1 MLEYRCEEN
10 DKSVRTAV
18 ETFLH
23 RYFWLRDVEGT
34 LALVPDNV
42 YSIGTGEG
50 EVALDKQAMRR
61 LLEQETALMSDPIA
75 YEITAYSQRQRAP
88 GVWDCFCALR
98 LHLEA
103 EEGTQAEY
111 SIRLTLGMREQD
123 GRILLDTLHA
133 SEPSHSQEEG
143 EFFPIKFISEGSGQV
158 NRKTQR
164 ELLEIIEQIMP
175 GGIIGGYL
183 EPGFPLYVANNSL
196 LQMAGY
202 GSYPEFEE
210 DIGGLV
216 INSIHPD
223 DRDLVNREV
232 EKALANGD
240 QYEIEYRMLC
250 RDKSSIW
257 VHDIGR
263 RTVALDGRQAII
275 SVLTDISEQVHRTA
289 HLKWEASSD
298 PLTGIYNRKAAEEQI
313 RHAMQACTSYLFVM
327 FDLDNFKKVN
337 DTYGHQQGDAVL
349 NAFVR
354 QMLHTF
360 RRTDIVCRLGGDE
373 FAVFIPDLYD
383 VQAVKNKIE
392 SLISTYQRMM
402 ETDWPSARAALSAG
416 GIYSQTPRSFAEL
429 YKLADD
435 VLYEVKNEE
444 KGRAKIREI

>member
-1 MLEYRCEEN
+1 MLEHFCEAIGEQ
-10 DKSVRTAV
+10 VRAVV

-23 RYFWLRDVEGT
+23 QYFWKRDVEAT
-34 LALVPDNV
+34 LALITDNV

-50 EVALDKQAMRR
+50 EVALDKAAIRS
-61 LLEQETALMSDPIA
+61 LLEQETSLMSDPIA

-88 GVWDCFCALR
+88 GVWDCYCALR
-98 LHLEA
+98 LHLESP
-103 EEGTQAEY
+103 EGARVEY
-111 SIRLTLGMREQD
+111 SIRLTLGLHEQD
-123 GRILLDTLHA
+123 GRVLLDTLHA

-183 EPGFPLYVANNSL
+183 EPDFPLYVANNRL

-202 GSYPEFEE
+202 ESYREFEE
-210 DIGGLV
+210 DIDGLV

-223 DRDLVNREV
+223 DRELVNREV
-232 EKALANGD
+232 EKALAAGD

-313 RHAMQACTSYLFVM
+313 RHVMQSCTSYLFVM

-360 RRTDIVCRLGGDE
+360 RRTDVVCRLGGDE

-383 VQAVKNKIE
+383 VQAVKAKIE
-392 SLISTYQRMM
+392 TLIGTYQKMM

-416 GIYSQTPRSFAEL
+416 GIYSQTPLSFAEL

-435 VLYEVKNEE
+435 VLYEVKNEQ
-444 KGRAKIREI
+444 KGSVRIRQV

>member
-10 DKSVRTAV
+10 GRSVRTVV

-23 RYFWLRDVEGT
+23 RYFWQRDVEST
-34 LALVPDNV
+34 LALVSDTV

-50 EVALDKQAMRR
+50 EVAMDKAAMRC
-61 LLEQETALMSDPIA
+61 LLEQETALMPDPIG
-75 YEITAYSQRQRAP
+75 YEITGYSQRQRAP
-88 GVWDCFCALR
+88 GVWDCYCALR
-98 LHLEA
+98 LHLKAA
-103 EEGTQAEY
+103 EEMRVEY
-111 SIRLTLGMREQD
+111 SIRLTLGMHEQA
-123 GRILLDTLHA
+123 GRLLLDTLHA

-143 EFFPIKFISEGSGQV
+143 EFFPIRFISEGSGQV
-158 NRKTQR
+158 NLKTQR

-175 GGIIGGYL
+175 GGIVGGYL
-183 EPGFPLYVANNSL
+183 ESGFPLYVANNRL

-202 GSYPEFEE
+202 ESYQEFEE
-210 DIGGLV
+210 GIEGLV

-223 DRDLVNREV
+223 DRELVNREL
-232 EKALANGD
+232 ERSLAEGD

-263 RTVALDGRQAII
+263 RTVALDGRPAVI
-275 SVLTDISEQVHRTA
+275 SVLTDISEQVYRTA
-289 HLKWEASSD
+289 HLKREAASD
-298 PLTGIYNRKAAEEQI
+298 PLTGIYNRKAGEEQI
-313 RHAMQACTSYLFVM
+313 RHAMQSCASYLFVM

-383 VQAVKNKIE
+383 VQAVKTKIE
-392 SLISTYQRMM
+392 ALIGSYQQMM
-402 ETDWPSARAALSAG
+402 ETGWPSARAALSAG
-416 GIYSQTPRSFAEL
+416 GIYSRKPRCFAEL

-444 KGRAKIREI
+444 KGRARIREI

>member
-164 ELLEIIEQIMP
+164 ELLEIIE
-175 GGIIGGYL
+175 
-183 EPGFPLYVANNSL
+183 
-196 LQMAGY
+196 
-202 GSYPEFEE
+202 
-210 DIGGLV
+210 
-216 INSIHPD
+216 
-223 DRDLVNREV
+223 
-232 EKALANGD
+232 
-240 QYEIEYRMLC
+240 
-250 RDKSSIW
+250 
-257 VHDIGR
+257 
-263 RTVALDGRQAII
+263 
-275 SVLTDISEQVHRTA
+275 
-289 HLKWEASSD
+289 
-298 PLTGIYNRKAAEEQI
+298 
-313 RHAMQACTSYLFVM
+313 
-327 FDLDNFKKVN
+327 
-337 DTYGHQQGDAVL
+337 
-349 NAFVR
+349 
-354 QMLHTF
+354 
-360 RRTDIVCRLGGDE
+360 
-373 FAVFIPDLYD
+373 
-383 VQAVKNKIE
+383 
-392 SLISTYQRMM
+392 
-402 ETDWPSARAALSAG
+402 
-416 GIYSQTPRSFAEL
+416 
-429 YKLADD
+429 
-435 VLYEVKNEE
+435 
-444 KGRAKIREI
+444 